1 MKISCFTGGM
11 VETNGY
17 LVEGPDGNLLVDA
30 PAGVAAWL
38 ENAGIKVSV
47 LLLTHQHYD
56 HVEDAN
62 AVRQTGAKV
71 LAFSGY
77 SEELTLEAVGRA
89 WGMPIRV
96 EPFSVDQTVSHDE
109 NLIVCGLNIHVRH
122 VPGHATDGLVF
133 HLPDHALLFSGDTL
147 FAGSIGRADLPGGN
161 PRQLID
167 GISRHI
173 MTLPA
178 STRVFPG
185 HGPET
190 RIDREAASNPYL

>member
-17 LVEGPDGNLLVDA
+17 LVEGPDGNVLVDA

-38 ENAGIKVSV
+38 DDAGVKVAT

-56 HVEDAN
+56 HVEDAL
-62 AVRQTGAKV
+62 AVQASGARV
-71 LAFSGY
+71 LAFSNY
-77 SEELTLEAVGRA
+77 SEDLTLEAVGRA

-96 EPFSVDQTVSHDE
+96 EPFTVDQTVAHGEELS
-109 NLIVCGLNIHVRH
+109 VCGLQIRVMH
-122 VPGHATDGLVF
+122 VPGHATDGVVF
-133 HLPDHALLFSGDTL
+133 SLPDHGLLFSGDTL
-147 FAGSIGRADLPGGN
+147 FAGSVGRADLPGGN
-161 PRQLID
+161 PRQLMD

-173 MTLPA
+173 MTLPGT
-178 STRVFPG
+178 TRVFPG

-190 RIDREAASNPYL
+190 RIDREAKSNPYL